1 MTRLPG
7 DGRRAFTLVLVLALV
22 AAGCSRKPKPSAE
35 VPPPP
40 PAETATRTAGR
51 NANGTGGTAPT
62 TPKRPAPAPAPAPP
76 PAKPTAPDVGDV
88 QAGSS
93 TSQPAVVPQLSAA
106 EQERL
111 ERETKAAVEQAQRE
125 IGAVDS
131 TKLDVERNRKYL
143 IAKDFLAQA
152 VSARGRKEYE
162 RAQQL
167 AVKAKL
173 LAEEIAPH

>member
-1 MTRLPG
+1 MTP
-7 DGRRAFTLVLVLALV
+7 RAAATLVLSLALV

-51 NANGTGGTAPT
+51 NANGAGTAPA
-62 TPKRPAPAPAPAPP
+62 TPKRPAPAPAPSPP
-76 PAKPTAPDVGDV
+76 PAKPAAPDVGDV

-93 TSQPAVVPQLSAA
+93 TSQPAVVPQLTAA

-111 ERETKAAVEQAQRE
+111 EKETKAAVEQAQRE

-131 TKLDVERNRKYL
+131 TRLDAERNRKYL

-152 VSARGRKEYE
+152 VTARGRKEYE